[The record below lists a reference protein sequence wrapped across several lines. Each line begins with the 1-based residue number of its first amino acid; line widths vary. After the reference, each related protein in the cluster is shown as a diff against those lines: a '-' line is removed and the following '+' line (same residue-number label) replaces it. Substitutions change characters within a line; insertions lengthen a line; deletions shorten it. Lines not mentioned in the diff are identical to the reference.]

1 MIVVIGATG
10 HTGSVIAKKLLAA
23 GEKVRVVGRSAEKLQ
38 PFVAQGAEAF
48 VGDVTDAGAMER
60 AFSGADAVYA
70 MIPPSMAEKDF
81 YAYQARVTESLA
93 AAIEKAGVKH
103 VVALSSVGADKSEK
117 CGPVTGLYRFEQ
129 RLNKLSGVN
138 ILHLR
143 PGYFMENL
151 LQFIGLIKAMGMM
164 AGTLRGDLPIGMV
177 ATRDIGAVAAE
188 RLAKR
193 DFTGQQTRELLGARE
208 VTMSEAA
215 AVIGRAIG
223 KSLSYSR
230 MPEMVVKPA
239 MARMGMSDDVAR
251 LLLEMMEAMNSGWMA
266 PREPRSPANTT
277 PTTLETWVQEEFL
290 PRFQAS

>member
-1 MIVVIGATG
+1 MIVVTGATG
-10 HTGSVIAKKLLAA
+10 HTGSVVAEKLLEA

-38 PFVAQGAEAF
+38 RFVAKGAEAF
-48 VGDVTDAGAMER
+48 VGDVMDAAAMSI
-60 AFSGADAVYA
+60 AFTAADAVYA
-70 MIPPSMAEKDF
+70 MIPPSMSEKDF

-93 AAIEKAGVKH
+93 VAIERAGVKH
-103 VVALSSVGADKSEK
+103 VVALSSIGADKAEK
-117 CGPVTGLYRFEQ
+117 CGPVTGLHRFEQ
-129 RLNKLSGVN
+129 RLNKTGVN

-164 AGTLRGDLPIGMV
+164 AGTLRGDLPIEMI

-188 RLAKR
+188 ALAKR
-193 DFTGQQTRELLGARE
+193 DFTGQQARELLGARE

-215 AVIGRAIG
+215 VTIGRAIG
-223 KSLSYSR
+223 KSLSYSK

-239 MARMGMSDDVAR
+239 MIRMGMSDDVAR

-266 PREPRSPANTT
+266 PQEPRSPANTT
-277 PTTLETWVQEEFL
+277 PTTIEAWVEEIFL
-290 PRFQAS
+290 PAYRA